1 MVGSA
6 KFEFATS
13 ASQTQNHTKLD
24 HDPSEIRKCPNLSFT
39 DTNYSNLFTYT
50 CQIDEIYNNFQK
62 VKFIMI
68 EYSQRQTIS
77 FDITNNTTY
86 YIVTYVCDSLNN

>member
-1 MVGSA
+1 
-6 KFEFATS
+6 
-13 ASQTQNHTKLD
+13 
-24 HDPSEIRKCPNLSFT
+24 
-39 DTNYSNLFTYT
+39 
-50 CQIDEIYNNFQK
+50 

>member
-39 DTNYSNLFTYT
+39 D
-50 CQIDEIYNNFQK
+50 NNFKGRQGIK
-62 VKFIMI
+62 HVLNEDYVKAGKIAA
-68 EYSQRQTIS
+68 EVRE
-77 FDITNNTTY
+77 
-86 YIVTYVCDSLNN
+86 IVRIKDWIGKTVYEIC

>member
-39 DTNYSNLFTYT
+39 D
-50 CQIDEIYNNFQK
+50 NNFK
-62 VKFIMI
+62 GKRRIKSVTIENYVKAGKIAAEVREMI
-68 EYSQRQTIS
+68 RIKDLVGKTVY
-77 FDITNNTTY
+77 DI
-86 YIVTYVCDSLNN
+86 CEG